1 MNTSTKRWKNKE
13 VRFLG
18 LLVLMCLL
26 TFICVVPVYATETNP
41 SGIYEETAPSNT
53 ETPQDMSIDT
63 EDISDPDLLLDD
75 TDGFELNITSNAGST
90 SLSSNLQ
97 IMIMLTILSVAPS
110 ILLMVT
116 CFTRIIIVLHFVRAA
131 LGLQTTPPNQILI
144 GLSLFLTFFIMSPVF
159 SEINTEA
166 IKPLSANE
174 ITQEE
179 AIERGLEPLRE
190 FMFKQTDTKDLKLFL
205 EIADIPSENLQDTD
219 DIPTTIL
226 IPAFMISELRK
237 AFIMGFVIYLPFI
250 VMDMVVSSTLMSMGM
265 MMLPPTVIS
274 LPFKLLLF
282 VLADGWNLIIGELVK
297 TFYM

>member
-1 MNTSTKRWKNKE
+1 MG
-13 VRFLG
+13 FLM
-18 LLVLMCLL
+18 LMCLL
-26 TFICVVPVYATETNP
+26 TFICAVPVYATENSP
-41 SGIYEETAPSNT
+41 SGIYEELAPDNT
-53 ETPQDMSIDT
+53 ETPEDMSIDT
-63 EDISDPDLLLDD
+63 EDISDPELLLNG

-90 SLSSNLQ
+90 SMSSTLQ
-97 IMIMLTILSVAPS
+97 MMVMLTILSIAPS
-110 ILLMVT
+110 ILLMIT
-116 CFTRIIIVLHFVRAA
+116 SFTRIVVVLHFVRAA
-131 LGLQTTPPNQILI
+131 LGLQTTPPNQVII

-159 SEINTEA
+159 SEVNTEA

-179 AIERGLEPLRE
+179 AIERGLEPIRE
-190 FMFKQTDTKDLKLFL
+190 FMFKQTDIKDLKLFL
-205 EIADIPSENLQDTD
+205 EIADIPSENLKDTD
-219 DIPTTIL
+219 DIPTTVL

-237 AFIMGFVIYLPFI
+237 GFIMGFLIYLPFI

-297 TFYM
+297 TFY

>member
-1 MNTSTKRWKNKE
+1 MNRSTKKWQKRGFK
-13 VRFLG
+13 FLG

-26 TFICVVPVYATETNP
+26 TFICAVPVYATETSP
-41 SGIYEETAPSNT
+41 SGIYEETAPDTT
-53 ETPQDMSIDT
+53 EEPEDMSIDT
-63 EDISDPDLLLDD
+63 EDISDPDLLLND

-90 SLSSNLQ
+90 SLSSTLQ
-97 IMIMLTILSVAPS
+97 MMIMLTILSIAPS

-116 CFTRIIIVLHFVRAA
+116 SFTRIIIVLHFVRAA
-131 LGLQTTPPNQILI
+131 LGLQTTPPNQVLI

-179 AIERGLEPLRE
+179 ALEKGMEPIRE
-190 FMFKQTDTKDLKLFL
+190 FMFRQTSRKDLKLFL
-205 EIADIPSENLQDTD
+205 EIADIPTEELNDAD
-219 DIPTTIL
+219 DIPTTTL

-250 VMDMVVSSTLMSMGM
+250 VIDMVVSSTLMSMGM

-297 TFYM
+297 TFYL

>member
-1 MNTSTKRWKNKE
+1 MNKSNRKIQKRSFKFW
-13 VRFLG
+13 VFSM
-18 LLVLMCLL
+18 LMCLL
-26 TFICVVPVYATETNP
+26 TFICAVPVYATETNP
-41 SGIYEETAPSNT
+41 SGIYEQLAPDNT
-53 ETPQDMSIDT
+53 ETPEDMSIDT
-63 EDISDPDLLLDD
+63 EDISDPELLLDG

-90 SLSSNLQ
+90 SLSSTLQ
-97 IMIMLTILSVAPS
+97 MMIMLTILSIAPS
-110 ILLMVT
+110 ILLMIT
-116 CFTRIIIVLHFVRAA
+116 SFTRIVVVLHFVRAA
-131 LGLQTTPPNQILI
+131 LGLQTTPPNQVMI

-159 SEINTEA
+159 SEVNTEA

-179 AIERGLEPLRE
+179 AIERGLEPIRE
-190 FMFKQTDTKDLKLFL
+190 FMFKQTDIKDLKLFL
-205 EIADIPSENLQDTD
+205 EIADIPSEDLQDTD
-219 DIPTTIL
+219 DIPTTVL

-237 AFIMGFVIYLPFI
+237 GFIMGFLIYLPFI

-297 TFYM
+297 TFY